1 MPEFHHTDV
10 LPLGA
15 DATEYRRL
23 DLPPGE
29 LVDVPALRPHASCRS
44 RPRR

>member
-10 LPLGA
+10 LPLGP

-29 LVDVPALRPHASCRS
+29 LVDVPALRRTFLRS